1 MIIDFFAGVIAAIL
15 SGMGVGGGGLLV
27 LYLAMV
33 KNMGQTEAQGIN
45 LLFFIVSAVCSII
58 FNRKKRKV
66 DYDLCGRLI
75 LYGSFGALV
84 GAYFASV
91 VSPDV
96 VRKAFGWLLCLGG
109 VYTFFTNNEKKK
121 SEK

>member
-1 MIIDFFAGVIAAIL
+1 MIIDFFAGVLVAVL

-27 LYLAMV
+27 LYLVMV
-33 KNMGQTEAQGIN
+33 KSMGQTEAQGIN

-58 FNRKKRKV
+58 YNRKKRKI
-66 DYDLCGRLI
+66 DYRLCSMLV
-75 LYGSFGALV
+75 LYGSFGALM

-96 VRKAFGWLLCLGG
+96 VRKTFGWLLCLCGI
-109 VYTFFTNNEKKK
+109 YTLISNKKK
-121 SEK
+121 KKT